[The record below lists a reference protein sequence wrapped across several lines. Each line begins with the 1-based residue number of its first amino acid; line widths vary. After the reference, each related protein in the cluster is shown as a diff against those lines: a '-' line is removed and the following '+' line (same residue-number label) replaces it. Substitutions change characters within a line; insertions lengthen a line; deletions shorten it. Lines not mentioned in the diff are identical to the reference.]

1 MERLVKYERGQGDT
15 NEMRVVIVVVVVVTW
30 AEDNING

>member
-1 MERLVKYERGQGDT
+1 MERLVKHERGQGDT
-15 NEMRVVIVVVVVVTW
+15 NEMRVVIVVVVVTW